1 MRESEDHP
9 IGDNDKVKT
18 SRGYDTEMEDFVI
31 TENVWDGIGPFE
43 GKNDGAEDLEEAAQ
57 HKEDDSDRT
66 ESIDHGWQHGQDQKT
81 DSDVNGRRQPIGGLN
96 PE

>member
-43 GKNDGAEDLEEAAQ
+43 GKNDGE
-57 HKEDDSDRT
+57 
-66 ESIDHGWQHGQDQKT
+66 IDEFKIRNRAVFFYCKLLIIKGFSAVQDY
-81 DSDVNGRRQPIGGLN
+81 SNSC
-96 PE
+96 